1 MDNIINLCKIGL
13 HYDVTK
19 RYNIEFFL
27 NNFISILKK
36 YKETPGL
43 LYSPDIIKA
52 TPSSEEY
59 DNSLSKTKKSFIN
72 QDV

>member
-13 HYDVTK
+13 HYDVSK

-27 NNFISILKK
+27 NNFISILRK

-52 TPSSEEY
+52 TPNSEEY
-59 DNSLSKTKKSFIN
+59 DKSLSKTKKSFIN
-72 QDV
+72 HDV

>member
-13 HYDVTK
+13 HYDVSK

-27 NNFISILKK
+27 NNFISILRK

-43 LYSPDIIKA
+43 LYSPDIIKQ
-52 TPSSEEY
+52 
-59 DNSLSKTKKSFIN
+59 LKQRRI
-72 QDV
+72 